1 MFFDGDSI
9 GPAFDIE
16 KRIIST
22 VPFDFFDDTAPG
34 PRTGDAIGLRQ
45 PLPCGRMGHA
55 NWAFER
61 SSMNITV
68 KNTTPDTAR
77 ITLVGELRDGSF
89 DAKVMA
95 ETDVP
100 YTPYWQDQVEQRI
113 VYIQPDGEQLKSILT
128 ALNERRLSLD
138 ELQNYGSSAGGTSSI
153 PV

>member
-1 MFFDGDSI
+1 
-9 GPAFDIE
+9 
-16 KRIIST
+16 
-22 VPFDFFDDTAPG
+22 
-34 PRTGDAIGLRQ
+34 
-45 PLPCGRMGHA
+45 
-55 NWAFER
+55 
-61 SSMNITV
+61 MNITV

-100 YTPYWQDQVEQRI
+100 YTPYWQDQIEQRI

>member
-1 MFFDGDSI
+1 
-9 GPAFDIE
+9 
-16 KRIIST
+16 
-22 VPFDFFDDTAPG
+22 
-34 PRTGDAIGLRQ
+34 
-45 PLPCGRMGHA
+45 
-55 NWAFER
+55 
-61 SSMNITV
+61 MNITV

-77 ITLVGELRDGSF
+77 ITLVGELGDGSF

-100 YTPYWQDQVEQRI
+100 YTPYWQNQIEQRI